1 MTTRPYLA
9 ADDRR
14 RALLD
19 AADRLFVRHG
29 FAGMSM
35 VAVADEA
42 GVSRAL
48 LYRHFPDQASLNVA
62 MFDERVQRYI
72 EEHVAPAQ
80 LPDGQQVETAFDRVR
95 RMPLGDLRALRAALT
110 GAGGLD
116 LVPLRDRLSD
126 YLWSRWSPLLD
137 PPRDEAVT
145 RVAMLSLM
153 GTSLDLAIAVH
164 EGLIAGDV
172 AGQIWTAMTIGAISA
187 LPAATTTTPTGI

>member
-137 PPRDEAVT
+137 QPRDEAVT

-172 AGQIWTAMTIGAISA
+172 AGRIWTAMTIGAISA
-187 LPAATTTTPTGI
+187 LPAATTTTPTGS